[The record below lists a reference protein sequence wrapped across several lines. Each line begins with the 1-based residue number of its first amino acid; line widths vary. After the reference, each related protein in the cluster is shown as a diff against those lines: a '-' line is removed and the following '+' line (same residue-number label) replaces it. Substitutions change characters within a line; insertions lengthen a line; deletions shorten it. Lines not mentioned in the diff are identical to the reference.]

1 MQILCFNPSQ
11 ATRRHSQI
19 CVACPTCQ
27 GKRIQYVSDVS
38 ARHSTEEDSAKRY
51 KAQEMLFNASS
62 AQDRSTS
69 KASLVLAQFC
79 RKLPKGSQRPGCTSL
94 HRGCSSSSCLLGFKS
109 PSVAIPRY
117 PYLHILISATQV
129 SCIAPHVLSSI
140 LQNASCHGV

>member
-1 MQILCFNPSQ
+1 MQILCFDPSQ

-38 ARHSTEEDSAKRY
+38 ARHSTEEDSAKRC

-79 RKLPKGSQRPGCTSL
+79 RKIPKGLDARVCTAAAAAAAVSL
-94 HRGCSSSSCLLGFKS
+94 ASNLTASLSL
-109 PSVAIPRY
+109 AIPIY
-117 PYLHILISATQV
+117 IF
-129 SCIAPHVLSSI
+129 
-140 LQNASCHGV
+140 